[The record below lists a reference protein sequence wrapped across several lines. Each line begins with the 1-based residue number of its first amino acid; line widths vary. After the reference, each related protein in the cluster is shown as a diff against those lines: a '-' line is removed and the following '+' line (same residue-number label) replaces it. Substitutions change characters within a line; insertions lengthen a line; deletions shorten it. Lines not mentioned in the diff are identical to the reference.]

1 MQESGTTGGS
11 IAKNENKSYF
21 TKARKQEIYRI
32 YCQILITAQKYRINE
47 VRDAGTNQK
56 K

>member
-1 MQESGTTGGS
+1 MYESGTTGGS

-21 TKARKQEIYRI
+21 TKARKTSFFRI
-32 YCQILITAQKYRINE
+32 YIQILITAQKYRINE